1 LTAALIETTSILENA
16 MKRTIPLLL
25 IVGIAGCGWG
35 KSTAELL
42 GQLKDKDS
50 SQRIHAIKALETR
63 QRDADVVVPAL
74 AQLLEDEDA
83 FVRRDA
89 AQALGRFG
97 TDAKTA
103 VSALLRARR
112 DRHASVRKAA
122 GDALQAIDPNVQ

>member
-1 LTAALIETTSILENA
+1 
-16 MKRTIPLLL
+16 MKRYLPLMLM
-25 IVGIAGCGWG
+25 IGTVGCGG
-35 KSTAELL
+35 KATPELI

-63 QRDADVVVPAL
+63 QRDAEVVVPAL
-74 AQLLEDEDA
+74 AESLADEDA

-97 TDAKTA
+97 ADGKPA
-103 VSALLRARR
+103 VSALLAARR

-122 GDALQAIDPNVQ
+122 GDALQAIDPNVAR